1 MTLKEFKSIEELLI
15 AESEDFSIA
24 IEAIKYFVTLNK
36 CTNIHIYL
44 LSKSL
49 LFNTSRDRFIDELN
63 TINATLADKGLDI
76 TYPEMMLNLTG
87 LYKSK
92 RLINKKDK
100 DLMEIF
106 SYVTGE
112 VVLKLIRSLKLDEII
127 DDIKIK
133 LK

>member
-1 MTLKEFKSIEELLI
+1 MTLEEFKSIEELLI

>member
-1 MTLKEFKSIEELLI
+1 MTLEEFKSIEELLM

-36 CTNIHIYL
+36 CTNIHLYL

-49 LFNTSRDRFIDELN
+49 LFNTSRDRFIEELN
-63 TINATLADKGLDI
+63 NINITVVGDGLDI
-76 TYPEMMLNLTG
+76 SPHEMMLNLTG

-92 RLINKKDK
+92 KLINKKDK
-100 DLMEIF
+100 NLMEIF